1 VFFAK
6 QDYGPMIELNKIK
19 DLFQEISYLDC
30 KANNTRKNLDDEI
43 MRLENKID
51 KLYANFIEK

>member
-1 VFFAK
+1 MFFAK

-30 KANNTRKNLDDEI
+30 IANNTRKNLDDEI

-51 KLYANFIEK
+51 KL